1 MSLKDKINADLKT
14 AMLNKDA
21 VRLET
26 IRSIRSEI
34 LKMDK
39 SGMDREMTEEE
50 EVQLVTRQAKLRKEA
65 IEQYQAA
72 GRTDLV
78 EKEQAQLNIINEY
91 LPAQLTEE
99 EAEVIID
106 NVIKDTGATSQ
117 KDFGKVMGAAMKVLK
132 GKVEGNVIQNIVK
145 RKLENA

>member
-14 AMLNKDA
+14 AMINKDA

-50 EVQLVTRQAKLRKEA
+50 EVQLVSRQAKLRKEA

-106 NVIKDTGATSQ
+106 GVIKDTGATSQ
-117 KDFGKVMGAAMKVLK
+117 KDFGKVMGAAMKALK

-145 RKLENA
+145 KKLENA